1 MPAQSS
7 RPTQPTS
14 RASRSA
20 SHSTTTPSSGYTPPI
35 LPAYKGAPAS
45 DPVDDIKRKKN
56 VKMLV
61 NRLRTAAHDDYV
73 SHSGLH
79 KVGLAPLVY
88 SVPNDPSHRF
98 RPAYTTDLRHDTP
111 VIISE
116 YPLMHEVYAALV
128 LIPTIDSDYPNPA
141 PNLLLI
147 HPLVAS
153 APAVS
158 EALES
163 CIEASCNVICDEAMG
178 TAGPVRA
185 VQHSVHK
192 RRSFYK
198 NIDYYEADFT
208 FAPPTGYT
216 IDDDILFHC
225 LREKLVFCAKGAFYY
240 DGIIAHPRTKGSS
253 RKSYKMSSV
262 SRCADFASMLC
273 ADRVDFSLFTRRAKN
288 VKATGADWKGKALIN
303 VPIPRSAVSDAM
315 LPLYDAYRKLSD
327 VVELWKAAAV
337 EDKAFHIGY
346 EDIDAGTA
354 AAKMSTFADE
364 IGISSFLDAYE
375 AGVPVSDIVA

>member
-1 MPAQSS
+1 MSAQSA
-7 RPTQPTS
+7 QPTS
-14 RASRSA
+14 HSA
-20 SHSTTTPSSGYTPPI
+20 APSSRYTPPT
-35 LPAYKGAPAS
+35 LPAYKGTPAS
-45 DPVDDIKRKKN
+45 DPVDDIKRKRN
-56 VKMLV
+56 VKTLV

-79 KVGLAPLVY
+79 KVGLAPVVY
-88 SVPNDPSHRF
+88 SVPNDPPCRF
-98 RPAYTTDLRHDTP
+98 CPAYTTDLRHDIP
-111 VIISE
+111 VIVSE
-116 YPLMHEVYAALV
+116 YPLMHEVYAALD

-147 HPLVAS
+147 HPLIAS
-153 APAVS
+153 ATAVS

-163 CIEASCNVICDEAMG
+163 CIEASHNVICDEALN

-185 VQHSVHK
+185 VPRSVHK
-192 RRSFYK
+192 RRSYYK
-198 NIDYYEADFT
+198 NISYYDADFT
-208 FAPPTGYT
+208 FAPPANY
-216 IDDDILFHC
+216 IVDDDVLFHC

-273 ADRVDFSLFTRRAKN
+273 ADRVDFSPFTRRAKN
-288 VKATGADWKGKALIN
+288 VKATGADWKGKALVN
-303 VPIPRSAVSDAM
+303 VPIPRSAVSDEM
-315 LPLYDAYRKLSD
+315 IPLYDAYHKLSD
-327 VVELWKAAAV
+327 AVELWKAAAA
-337 EDKAFHIGY
+337 EDKTFHIGY

-354 AAKMSTFADE
+354 AAKMSVFADE